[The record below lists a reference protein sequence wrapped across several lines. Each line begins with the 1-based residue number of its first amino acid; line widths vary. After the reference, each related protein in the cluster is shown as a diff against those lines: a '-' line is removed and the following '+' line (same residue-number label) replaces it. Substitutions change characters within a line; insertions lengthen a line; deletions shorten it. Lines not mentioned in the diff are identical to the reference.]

1 MQGNLGRNIP
11 QPQGMPP
18 GMPQGIASLQGMQ
31 RPQQPQQGQQGLQN
45 IPQDL
50 QNLTAAQAALSAAQ
64 QAKQVYEQALRAA
77 ADRNNAMNAQIPQG
91 TIAEQIQTQ
100 LSDIAKQAA
109 GVAQKQ
115 EQDKQQ
121 AMQRLMSGIAQAPG
135 AGQVMPARMA
145 SGGIVAF
152 QNRGEVPPT
161 VDPREVQRI
170 LRKSPMARTPE
181 ENEILRQS
189 GIQLEQRRMGP
200 EGIVQRAERGLQ
212 QIGPAARQYLTEGAA
227 GLSPEELEQRSD
239 TGAITEKIYRML
251 GGQQAR
257 QPAPG
262 MNEADLQDLMPTRQP
277 LPQTPLPP
285 EMGLEEPPQ
294 APPSVTGPGLR
305 GPAAKPPAA
314 PGIVGALQQPPLPK
328 PPEGGIAV
336 QPKPTPSFE
345 EFMKGKGDPEAAR
358 KARAAEAANVYGLS
372 PEEKAFYEE
381 RIERMRGEM
390 QPKETRW
397 YERLGDLAAQMG
409 PASSTIAGTLGGVAR
424 TGRTMQLDEQARR
437 QKQQEQLD
445 ALRKEMLGG
454 ARTGRVQAF
463 ESGIGA
469 EKAAM
474 EQQGRLGQIDVG
486 LKNIEA
492 QREATAERASTA
504 QEQIRSAER
513 LAAQRANVSTELQQ
527 KIELFKKDPETY
539 KAMFV
544 KPEKDLAFNALK
556 EQADILTKRLTGP
569 IPLTGQDKQLV
580 EAELAKVQRA
590 LSQISGV
597 GGAAAKTMTMADVKA
612 TAKARGVSEQ
622 EVMNRAKA
630 AGYTIQ

>member
-1 MQGNLGRNIP
+1 
-11 QPQGMPP
+11 
-18 GMPQGIASLQGMQ
+18 MPQGIASLGGMSPSPRAGIGNVQ
-31 RPQQPQQGQQGLQN
+31 DRVDAFRQNPQALQTPPNVPPDLLDALALQKIMSEKEAAKREMAMAQPGQQPTVMQQMEQK
-45 IPQDL
+45 
-50 QNLTAAQAALSAAQ
+50 ALGDTKQEIAQ
-64 QAKQVYEQALRAA
+64 QV
-77 ADRNNAMNAQIPQG
+77 G
-91 TIAEQIQTQ
+91 
-100 LSDIAKQAA
+100 

-145 SGGIVAF
+145 GGGIVAF

-170 LRKSPMARTPE
+170 LRKSPMMRTPE
-181 ENEILRQS
+181 ENKILRQS

-227 GLSPEELEQRSD
+227 GLSPEELEQRGD

-251 GGQQAR
+251 GGQQTK
-257 QPAPG
+257 PPVPG
-262 MNEADLQDLMPTRQP
+262 MSEADLQDLMPTRQP

-285 EMGLEEPPQ
+285 EMGVEQTPQ
-294 APPSVTGPGLR
+294 ATPGIRPPMDASGV
-305 GPAAKPPAA
+305 KPPAA

-358 KARAAEAANVYGLS
+358 KARATEAAGIYGLS

-381 RIERMRGEM
+381 RIQRMRGEM

-409 PASSTIAGTLGGVAR
+409 PASSTIAGTLGGIAR

-454 ARTGRVQAF
+454 ARVGREKGF
-463 ESGIGA
+463 EAGIGA

-474 EQQGRLGQIDVG
+474 EQQARLGQIDVG
-486 LKNIEA
+486 LQDVSAK
-492 QREATAERASTA
+492 REATAERASTA
-504 QEQIRSAER
+504 QEQIKSAER
-513 LAAQRANVSTELQQ
+513 LAAQRTRAPTELQE
-527 KIELFKKDPETY
+527 KIRLFKDDPETY
-539 KAMFV
+539 KAMFI
-544 KPEKDLAFNALK
+544 KPEKDQAFNALK

-569 IPLTGQDKQLV
+569 IPLTGTDKQLV

-597 GGAAAKTMTMADVKA
+597 GGAVAKTMTMADVKA